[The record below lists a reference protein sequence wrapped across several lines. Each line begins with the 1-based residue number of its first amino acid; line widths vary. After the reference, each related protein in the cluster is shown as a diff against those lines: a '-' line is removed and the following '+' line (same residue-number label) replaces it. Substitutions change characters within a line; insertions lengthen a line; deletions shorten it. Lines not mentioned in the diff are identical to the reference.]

1 MVALESIE
9 PNEWNPNEMTEAEFS
24 MLVDN
29 ITRLGFADPLLV
41 VEDGNRYRI
50 IDGEHRY
57 RAALLLGM
65 EQVPAVVVDLAEKD
79 QRMQTVRLNNI
90 KGEWDPIKFNKLV
103 SDMLEKHEL
112 SIEDAAYE
120 LGFAD
125 PSEFHLLREL
135 MRDSLPDEKTKKEF
149 DNKAKSANTASD
161 LYNILT
167 DLMGT
172 MQNPDGSLWIRK
184 PKGSKSIWVVS
195 NQQLVSAIVDLNN
208 WCKKNKVTLEE
219 KLVSILRKELAYV
232 TD

>member
-29 ITRLGFADPLLV
+29 ITRLGFADPLLL

-65 EQVPAVVVDLAEKD
+65 EQVPAVIIDLSEKD

-90 KGEWDPIKFNKLV
+90 KGEWDPIKFNNLV
-103 SDMLEKHEL
+103 SDMLKKHEL

-135 MRDSLPDEKTKKEF
+135 MRDSLPNKKAKKEF
-149 DNKAKSANTASD
+149 DKKAKSANTASD

-172 MQNPDGSLWIRK
+172 IQNPDGSLWVRK
-184 PKGSKSIWVVS
+184 PEGSKSIWVVS

-219 KLVSILRKELAYV
+219 KLASILRKELVYV